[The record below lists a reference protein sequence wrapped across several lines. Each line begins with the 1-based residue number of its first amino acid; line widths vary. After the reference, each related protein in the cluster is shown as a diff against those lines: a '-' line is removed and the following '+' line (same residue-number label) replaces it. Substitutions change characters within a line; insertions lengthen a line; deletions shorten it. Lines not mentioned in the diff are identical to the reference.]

1 MWLLL
6 LAVPLLVYL
15 AICAALFFGQAALL
29 FPAASVGPGDPLP
42 PRAERLELR
51 AASGETLA
59 GVHIPPARPGAER
72 LLILG
77 FGGNGWNA
85 DSAAIFLAGLY
96 PQADIVA
103 FHYRGYAP
111 SEGSPSAAA
120 LIADAPLI
128 HDFARARLRPAR
140 TVAIGFSL
148 GSGVAATLAAA
159 RPLDGLILVTPFDS
173 LGRVAA
179 GHYPWLPVLLL
190 FRHRLDAAEALAG
203 RALPVAILAGGR
215 DTLIPPERTE
225 ALRHSIPSLAYD
237 RTIDAGH
244 NDIYQHPD
252 FAPAMREAMAR
263 LLR

>member
-1 MWLLL
+1 MWLYI

-15 AICAALFFGQAALL
+15 AICAVLFFGQTALL
-29 FPAASVGPGDPLP
+29 FPASSVGPGDSLP

-51 AASGETLA
+51 AASGERLA
-59 GVHIPPARPGAER
+59 GVHIPSARPGAER

-85 DSAAIFLAGLY
+85 DSVAVFLAGLY
-96 PQADIVA
+96 PEADTIA

-111 SEGSPSAAA
+111 SEGRPSSAA
-120 LIADAPLI
+120 LLADAPLI

-148 GSGVAATLAAA
+148 GSGVAAALAAE

-179 GHYPWLPVLLL
+179 GHYRWLPVQLL
-190 FRHRLDAAEALAG
+190 FRHRMDAAGALAG
-203 RALPVAILAGGR
+203 QAVPVAILAGGR
-215 DTLIPPERTE
+215 DTLIPPERTDS
-225 ALRHSIPSLAYD
+225 LRHSISTLAYD

-244 NDIYQHPD
+244 NDIYQHPA

-263 LLR
+263 LQR